1 MERLYAS
8 YNDDIEFL
16 IVYIREAHP
25 NLLKKEN
32 YNTGILN
39 RPKNIGERVILAT
52 KCVTQFKFTIPMV
65 IDGMDGKVNN
75 DYKAFPVRV
84 TVVDVDGKVVFYA
97 GRGPWDF
104 RLPPVERTLKKL
116 IANNGRM
123 PPRPKPQWGQ
133 SVNGMRCGLSIDPE
147 NFVLGEPVAAQL
159 RFENTT
165 REPINFYYKAAD
177 VLKNIAIDN
186 GNGQTLKLE
195 SAGGSRMSRRRRQEN
210 PIRKIAPGEKFEM
223 MIEGKIVDTSG
234 QAVFSDGTFQAVYTV
249 EVSDEVLA
257 QIESEPKES
266 IWTGKLASGTYTMR
280 VAAPPPTGCIDCH
293 GESDYHHKDNQS
305 CETCHVGQVDKDD
318 FDAVA
323 ELMSA
328 GKALDTFQLKV
339 RGLQTEWRN
348 AFDPDIR
355 SKTQFTTVDTNLDLP
370 EKLLLTMTYGEALAE
385 AEYLGKSVR
394 ILIGSTI
401 RRQSHD
407 SLGDSVEERKEEAI
421 KKGEIVPLANSEL
434 YEVKTGITFGSPSG
448 AAQFVAGCSVSG
460 PREWQV
466 KGKGESLKQWQSKIS

>member
-186 GNGQTLKLE
+186 GNGQILKLE

-266 IWTGKLASGTYTMR
+266 IWTGELASGTYAMR

-293 GESDYHHKDNQS
+293 GDGDYHHKDNQS

-318 FDAVA
+318 FD
-323 ELMSA
+323 
-328 GKALDTFQLKV
+328 V
-339 RGLQTEWRN
+339 RKDACARCHPRDGVYGRRQILGSGGEFDMASKHIRGQIKDQHCLLCHDNSQHRSGIVSLI
-348 AFDPDIR
+348 DPDSGGKKPWTGSR
-355 SKTQFTTVDTNLDLP
+355 TGFC
-370 EKLLLTMTYGEALAE
+370 LTCHDGDPPAHVSFPDKSSGSGF
-385 AEYLGKSVR
+385 GKSKF
-394 ILIGSTI
+394 LSSTMA
-401 RRQSHD
+401 
-407 SLGDSVEERKEEAI
+407 RKQQNCSDCHT
-421 KKGEIVPLANSEL
+421 PH
-434 YEVKTGITFGSPSG
+434 GSPY
-448 AAQFVAGCSVSG
+448 
-460 PREWQV
+460 P
-466 KGKGESLKQWQSKIS
+466 SLLKNLHGH